1 MLAVDLSSC
10 VDAEVAPAQ
19 LLGRL
24 GSIMRE
30 LEQTCHDFQEALS
43 SSLHSDSLLTG
54 SLISRLQEIDRVS
67 QTLGSIA
74 AFTSALESAPSGGLI
89 NIGPALDHVRLHAVR
104 DALCGLTAPYAD
116 SDVMSGPELF

>member
-1 MLAVDLSSC
+1 VLAVDLSSC
-10 VDAEVAPAQ
+10 FDAEVPPAQ

-24 GSIMRE
+24 GSILRE
-30 LEQTCHDFQEALS
+30 LEHTCHDFQEALS
-43 SSLHSDSLLTG
+43 SSLHSDTLLTG

-74 AFTSALESAPSGGLI
+74 AFTSALESAPSGELI

-104 DALCGLTAPYAD
+104 EALCGFSAPYDDNGMPAG
-116 SDVMSGPELF
+116 SELF